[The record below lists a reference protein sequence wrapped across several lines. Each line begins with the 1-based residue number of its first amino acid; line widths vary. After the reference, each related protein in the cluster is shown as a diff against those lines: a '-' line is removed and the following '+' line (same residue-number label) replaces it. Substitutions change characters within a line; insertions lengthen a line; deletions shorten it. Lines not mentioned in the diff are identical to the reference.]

1 MDLSHGPS
9 GTINCAVALQNGA
22 YFTMTLTD
30 TGSERIG
37 LQEYVELRAG
47 QVTVRLINNASYL
60 AENRTRVLRRFRVN
74 KMVTYKLMYKIIA
87 ERISRGEEGDT
98 AQSVRVS
105 TQLILDLEDRLQLVR
120 NLEEELA
127 RLSAEEA

>member
-1 MDLSHGPS
+1 MDLGQGPS
-9 GTINCAVALQNGA
+9 GTIHCAVTLQNDA

-47 QVTVRLINNASYL
+47 QVTVRMINNANYL
-60 AENRTRVLRRFRVN
+60 AENRTRVLRRFSVN
-74 KMVTYKLMYKIIA
+74 KMVTYKLMYKVIA

-105 TQLILDLEDRLQLVR
+105 TQLILDLEDRLRLVR
-120 NLEEELA
+120 KLEKELS
-127 RLSAEEA
+127 RLGAAEA